1 MEMINLLSTPQQ
13 HTYQAARL
21 NLKLRNYLLLSL
33 VLFAI
38 VAAIFGG
45 GLYLTLADRSAAEA
59 LYQERQK
66 SLAEYDGV
74 KSEAESFVSDLKIAK
89 AILSQE
95 VRYSD
100 LIVKISQTLPAN
112 TVLNSL
118 ALDKATLSKPL
129 TLSARVASK
138 SDAVS
143 LKTTLE
149 SSPLFD
155 GVNINSVIEEPV
167 SEAELNPIRIKYPVS
182 VTLSM
187 NVTKGQPGSLLP

>member
-1 MEMINLLSTPQQ
+1 MINLLSTPQQ

>member
-1 MEMINLLSTPQQ
+1 MINLLSTPQQ

-59 LYQERQK
+59 LYQERQN